1 MSAAIS
7 PVPKTRETAKIVKEK
22 SNAAKNAR
30 DLRRIIVLGTSIGFG
45 CVVGSLEALRPSHA
59 GFTFQITGR
68 SFVAFAIGAILVFP
82 FWRIIFSPSQSA
94 HQTASR
100 RWAMIFLAILGLASF
115 LYPLRFI
122 PNEKISSLLIG
133 LGAAICALTGVAG
146 LLWMMKR
153 FLDRDAR
160 QNENPSG
167 EK

>member
-1 MSAAIS
+1 M
-7 PVPKTRETAKIVKEK
+7 KN
-22 SNAAKNAR
+22 SNTAKNAR
-30 DLRRIIVLGTSIGFG
+30 DLRRVIILGTSLGFG
-45 CVVGSLEALRPSHA
+45 CVIGSLEALRPSLA

-68 SFVAFAIGAILVFP
+68 SFLAFAIGAVLVFP
-82 FWRIIFSPSQSA
+82 FWRVIFSPSLSA

-100 RWAMIFLAILGLASF
+100 RWAMVFLAILGLVSF

-133 LGAAICALTGVAG
+133 LGAALCALTGVAA

-160 QNENPSG
+160 QNETPSR

>member
-1 MSAAIS
+1 MKN
-7 PVPKTRETAKIVKEK
+7 PNTT
-22 SNAAKNAR
+22 NNAR

-59 GFTFQITGR
+59 GFTFQITGW
-68 SFVAFAIGAILVFP
+68 SFVAFAIGAIIVFP
-82 FWRIIFSPSQSA
+82 FWRVIFSPSQSA
-94 HQTASR
+94 QQSASR
-100 RWAMIFLAILGLASF
+100 RWAVIFLAVLGLASF

-133 LGAAICALTGVAG
+133 LGVAICALTGVAG

-160 QNENPSG
+160 QNERFPE